1 MQATGLK
8 RLVLVAGGTGGRI
21 FPAIGL
27 GQCLSSQ
34 MPDLEVSYVSGS
46 RPLELEI
53 YGNAGI
59 EPVFLPC
66 EGSPLGTGGVRA
78 VTRWIQVLRS
88 VRAMTRFFGE
98 TKPDACVLFGGYVSF
113 PALVAGRI
121 KRVRTLVHEQNA
133 VAGKV
138 TRLASRLGIV
148 PLTGW
153 EACEPFSK
161 GQFEEIGV
169 PVRPMKRLPR
179 REAWNKLGLGGLP
192 DGKICLVLGGSLGS
206 SALAGK
212 VVEISRLPE
221 FTGWSFLVMGK
232 EMGDNH
238 PSDRVW
244 GIPRRW
250 DMGPLYSLADVAVA
264 RGGASTLSELR
275 AWAIPALVVPWP
287 ESRDDHQAANARLFE
302 ESGCGLVWDEM
313 RGSGGEL
320 VARLIQLGKKSDA
333 EDGISVDPGIAA
345 DRTSQVFLGKILRT
359 LEGGDGN
366 WMD

>member
-1 MQATGLK
+1 MRPTGLK
-8 RLVLVAGGTGGRI
+8 HLVLVAGGTGGHI

-27 GQCLSSQ
+27 GQWLSSR
-34 MPDLEVSYVSGS
+34 MPDLEISYVSGN

-53 YGNAGI
+53 YRNAGI

-66 EGSPLGTGGVRA
+66 EGSPLGTGAIRA
-78 VTRWIQVLRS
+78 VTRWVQVLQS
-88 VRAMTRFFGE
+88 MRAMARFLGE
-98 TKPDACVLFGGYVSF
+98 TKPDACVLFGGYISF
-113 PALVAGRI
+113 PALVAGKL

-138 TRLASRLGIV
+138 TRLAARLGLV

-153 EACEPFSK
+153 KACRPFLK

-179 REAWNKLGLGGLP
+179 RDAWNKLGLGDLP
-192 DGKICLVLGGSLGS
+192 DGRICLVLGGSLGS

-212 VVEISRLPE
+212 VAEISGFPE
-221 FTGWSFLVMGK
+221 FRGWSFLVMGK

-250 DMGPLYSLADVAVA
+250 DMEPLYSLADVAVA

-287 ESRDDHQAANARLFE
+287 ESRDDHQAENARLFE
-302 ESGCGLVWDEM
+302 EYGCGLVWDEM
-313 RGSGGEL
+313 SGSVGEL
-320 VARLIQLGKKSDA
+320 VARLIQLGRKSEA
-333 EDGISVDPGIAA
+333 EDASSVDPGIAA
-345 DRTSQVFLGKILRT
+345 EHSNQVFLGKILKT
-359 LEGGDGN
+359 LEGGDVS
-366 WMD
+366 WTD

>member
-1 MQATGLK
+1 MQGTSLK
-8 RLVLVAGGTGGRI
+8 RLVLVAGGTGGHI

-27 GQCLSSQ
+27 GQWLSSR
-34 MPDLEVSYVSGS
+34 MPDLEVAYVSGN

-66 EGSPLGTGGVRA
+66 EGSPLGTGAVRGL
-78 VTRWIQVLRS
+78 TRWVQVFRS
-88 VRAMTRFFGE
+88 VLDMARFFGE
-98 TKPDACVLFGGYVSF
+98 TKPDACVLFGGYISF
-113 PALVAGRI
+113 PALVAGRM

-133 VAGKV
+133 VAGRV
-138 TRLASRLGIV
+138 TRLAARLGIM

-153 EACEPFSK
+153 KACEPFLK

-179 REAWNKLGLGGLP
+179 HEAWNKLGLGDLP
-192 DGKICLVLGGSLGS
+192 DGRICLVLGGSLGS

-212 VVEISRLPE
+212 VDEISRLPA
-221 FTGWSFLVMGK
+221 FSGWSFLVMGK
-232 EMGDNH
+232 EMVDNH

-287 ESRDDHQAANARLFE
+287 ESRDDHQAANARQFE
-302 ESGCGLVWDEM
+302 ECGCGLAWDET
-313 RGSGGEL
+313 RGSVGEL
-320 VARLIQLGKKSDA
+320 VARLIQLGKKSEA
-333 EDGISVDPGIAA
+333 EDGSSVDPGIAA
-345 DRTSQVFLGKILRT
+345 ERTSQVFLRKILRT
-359 LEGGDGN
+359 LEGGDEN
-366 WMD
+366 WTD